1 MLLFKPKANQSLYEY
16 CFEKLSLIRRMNL
29 NLSGSDEVNLIVGS
43 LDNQNVKFAVK
54 AACITDPSK
63 LAVYLKSFDTGTFS
77 VIPQKYNNQVLP
89 FKKGASQS
97 LEVNSRYEGKKVGPC
112 YKCKQPGHKQYNCPQ
127 NFTLGDRSKL
137 HCNYCRNKGHTID
150 NCYKKLRRGQGS
162 EPRPGSS
169 NTRSDKQ
176 VLLISRDG
184 DKNKFYKLARINET
198 IEIQCFID
206 FGSECSLITAGLV
219 KQLNL
224 EIVIL
229 PKPVVLTV
237 FGGSEIEVFSMT
249 SCKLSVDSVCLP
261 IELLVVERCIPGIEV
276 VIGQNFT
283 EDYQIKYSRIG
294 HELLFTNAS
303 LNVNV
308 IGSVQEVHDRQVVRV
323 GIDQPEVQSRI
334 KIIVE
339 GFPICFP
346 SKNSRLGCISGV
358 KMTIKLKSDTP
369 IVQRPYR
376 LAEAEKVTLREL
388 IDELMQDETI
398 RPSQSPFAS
407 PVIMVKKKTGR
418 SRLCTA
424 DHHPVRK
431 AECKRPDYRLTVEC
445 YSSYVFADDGEKNMI
460 KYMTVDLDYQL
471 VDLWSLQSESNMPQH
486 IYLHI
491 IFYTV
496 IISGTDTST
505 DMAQEREI
513 RKWEVFHGRNRFYC
527 DGRLMTAPNSGVFL
541 LTIFLITLTSTLF
554 FIFDCKY
561 LAENVTIAIPII
573 GGLLFLFTMSSLLRT
588 SLSDPG
594 IIPRATSE
602 EAAYVEKQIEVTNS
616 ANSPTYRPPPR
627 TKEVLVKGQTI
638 KLKYCFTCKI
648 FRPPRAS
655 HCSLCDNCVD
665 RFDHHCP
672 WVGNCVGRRNYRY
685 FYMFIV
691 SLAFLAVFIFACAV
705 AHLILITK
713 DDRQF
718 LDAVKESPPS
728 VIVAIICFFSVWSI
742 LGLAGFHTYLTTS
755 NQTTN
760 EDIKGSFTS
769 KRGQESFNP
778 YSQGNVCLNCFHI
791 LCGPVTPSLIDRR
804 GLVTDNYR
812 SEISRPVT
820 NEPTLQLK
828 NYGLHMQNG
837 PQQLTVNATEMP
849 GIYRQTT
856 ETTGMYS
863 PLKKHLYRAQ
873 QIIPSKN
880 CATQKVIPSQ
890 APLLPPYDYHK
901 KASNNPPLEVFKN
914 SHSLPQLKNIV
925 HHVDSH
931 EYDDFYQFYAQ
942 SRQGVDN
949 RYDSPNNRHEPP
961 PPPIDTHT
969 RPYTPPEKRYSS
981 NFGQPKEQKPVR
993 KARPRSS
1000 CVYEN
1005 IHVKDEYCIINKVK
1019 SDRSL
1024 NYTPNV
1030 RVSNFPMPEN
1040 LYSESNAGSITHL
1053 VTSEQP
1059 LAIAPAVQL
1068 QRSLEDSQQYK
1079 SQPSLNHSPV
1089 YNNIVTPSQVP
1100 LGKSHSYADNLNSTI
1115 EKQAEL
1121 KETTV
1126 NVEDLHLDPVVLRES
1141 HILANIS
1148 ENTKFPDL
1156 KLDNDLTLQEKR
1168 K

>member
-1 MLLFKPKANQSLYEY
+1 
-16 CFEKLSLIRRMNL
+16 
-29 NLSGSDEVNLIVGS
+29 
-43 LDNQNVKFAVK
+43 
-54 AACITDPSK
+54 
-63 LAVYLKSFDTGTFS
+63 
-77 VIPQKYNNQVLP
+77 
-89 FKKGASQS
+89 
-97 LEVNSRYEGKKVGPC
+97 
-112 YKCKQPGHKQYNCPQ
+112 
-127 NFTLGDRSKL
+127 
-137 HCNYCRNKGHTID
+137 
-150 NCYKKLRRGQGS
+150 
-162 EPRPGSS
+162 
-169 NTRSDKQ
+169 
-176 VLLISRDG
+176 
-184 DKNKFYKLARINET
+184 
-198 IEIQCFID
+198 
-206 FGSECSLITAGLV
+206 
-219 KQLNL
+219 
-224 EIVIL
+224 
-229 PKPVVLTV
+229 
-237 FGGSEIEVFSMT
+237 
-249 SCKLSVDSVCLP
+249 
-261 IELLVVERCIPGIEV
+261 
-276 VIGQNFT
+276 
-283 EDYQIKYSRIG
+283 
-294 HELLFTNAS
+294 
-303 LNVNV
+303 
-308 IGSVQEVHDRQVVRV
+308 
-323 GIDQPEVQSRI
+323 
-334 KIIVE
+334 
-339 GFPICFP
+339 
-346 SKNSRLGCISGV
+346 
-358 KMTIKLKSDTP
+358 
-369 IVQRPYR
+369 
-376 LAEAEKVTLREL
+376 
-388 IDELMQDETI
+388 
-398 RPSQSPFAS
+398 
-407 PVIMVKKKTGR
+407 
-418 SRLCTA
+418 
-424 DHHPVRK
+424 
-431 AECKRPDYRLTVEC
+431 
-445 YSSYVFADDGEKNMI
+445 
-460 KYMTVDLDYQL
+460 MTVDLDYQL

-742 LGLAGFHTYLTTS
+742 LGVSRVFTLILLPVIRLQMKILKAR
-755 NQTTN
+755 
-760 EDIKGSFTS
+760 FTS

-791 LCGPVTPSLIDRR
+791 LCGPVTPSLID
-804 GLVTDNYR
+804 
-812 SEISRPVT
+812 SRPVT

-863 PLKKHLYRAQ
+863 PLKNHLYQ
-873 QIIPSKN
+873 
-880 CATQKVIPSQ
+880 
-890 APLLPPYDYHK
+890 
-901 KASNNPPLEVFKN
+901 VFKN

-925 HHVDSH
+925 HHVDSQ

-961 PPPIDTHT
+961 PLLLIHT
-969 RPYTPPEKRYSS
+969 QGLIHLPEKRRIY
-981 NFGQPKEQKPVR
+981 
-993 KARPRSS
+993 
-1000 CVYEN
+1000 
-1005 IHVKDEYCIINKVK
+1005 I
-1019 SDRSL
+1019 L
-1024 NYTPNV
+1024 
-1030 RVSNFPMPEN
+1030 
-1040 LYSESNAGSITHL
+1040 
-1053 VTSEQP
+1053 
-1059 LAIAPAVQL
+1059 
-1068 QRSLEDSQQYK
+1068 
-1079 SQPSLNHSPV
+1079 
-1089 YNNIVTPSQVP
+1089 VP

-1156 KLDNDLTLQEKR
+1156 KLDNDLTLQEKENSLLSASR
-1168 K
+1168 LRLLQDTTMIGKCS